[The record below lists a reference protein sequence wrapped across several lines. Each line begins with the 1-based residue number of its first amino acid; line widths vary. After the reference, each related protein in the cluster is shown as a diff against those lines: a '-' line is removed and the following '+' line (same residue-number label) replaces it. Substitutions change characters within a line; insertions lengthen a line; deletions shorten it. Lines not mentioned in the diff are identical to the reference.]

1 VLELK
6 ILEHS
11 LISSKRD
18 WRIQV
23 DNPFKSFKTNQKN
36 TKDMGFQSL
45 RI

>member
-11 LISSKRD
+11 SISSKRD

-23 DNPFKSFKTNQKN
+23 DNPFESFQK
-36 TKDMGFQSL
+36 KKPKIQKIWGL
-45 RI
+45 KV

>member
-11 LISSKRD
+11 SIFSKRD

-23 DNPFKSFKTNQKN
+23 DNPFKSFKTNKQKY
-36 TKDMGFQSL
+36 KRYEVSKV
-45 RI
+45 